1 VFQVKIHLCFLSING
16 YIRAANL
23 KGKIMKSILIV
34 LFSFVFIYGCSNE
47 VTLKSGVKYKDV
59 KVGNGA
65 EVKDGN
71 LVEIHFKGWIVKD
84 SSDVYTDWSM
94 DSTKQKD
101 MIADSYQ
108 MGQAMKFV
116 LGSESFI
123 KGSEEGMIGMKPG
136 GQRIIIIPA
145 NCGYGA
151 DGMGPIPPNTD
162 IKVYVEMV
170 STKEVPQ
177 VKMWDVDSTLFK
189 TTASGLKYAII
200 KEGEG
205 PLVQKQQQVKVHY
218 SGFLLNGTKFDSSVE
233 RDEPLTFMAGV
244 GQVIPG
250 WDEGLLLL
258 KKGSKAKFV
267 IPDSLA
273 YGDRD
278 LGKIP
283 PKSTLI
289 FDVEIIDVLP
299 AQPQGQPHP

>member
-1 VFQVKIHLCFLSING
+1 
-16 YIRAANL
+16 
-23 KGKIMKSILIV
+23 MKSILIV
-34 LFSFVFIYGCSNE
+34 LFTAFLIYGCSNE

-65 EVKDGN
+65 EVKEGN
-71 LVEIHFKGWIVKD
+71 LVEIHFKGWVCKD
-84 SSDVYTDWSM
+84 STKKDIYEDWSQ

-123 KGSEEGMIGMKPG
+123 KGSEEGIIGMKPG
-136 GQRIIIIPA
+136 GQRIIVIPA
-145 NCGYGA
+145 KCGYGEA
-151 DGMGPIPPNTD
+151 GMGPIPPNTD
-162 IKVYVEMV
+162 IKVYVELV

-177 VKMWDVDSTLFK
+177 AKMWDVDSTLFK

-205 PLVQKQQQVKVHY
+205 PLVQPQQQVVVHY
-218 SGFLLNGTKFDSSVE
+218 SGFLQNGTKFDSSVE

-258 KKGSKAKFV
+258 KKGSKARFV

-289 FDVEIIDVLP
+289 FDVEIVDVLT